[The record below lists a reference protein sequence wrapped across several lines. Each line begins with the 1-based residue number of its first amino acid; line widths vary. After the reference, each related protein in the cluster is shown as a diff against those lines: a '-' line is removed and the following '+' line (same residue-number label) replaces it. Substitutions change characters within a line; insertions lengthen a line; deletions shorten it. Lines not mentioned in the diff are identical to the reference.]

1 MYVVQSDG
9 HSVKES
15 LEAIFYENNRPID
28 DSLTVGDI
36 LKFMCTYLLAVNN
49 VLNLTWITLVNV

>member
-28 DSLTVGDI
+28 DSLTKNFLIVQTPGFI
-36 LKFMCTYLLAVNN
+36 RGVNPKSK
-49 VLNLTWITLVNV
+49 I

>member
-15 LEAIFYENNRPID
+15 LEAIFYENNNRPVD
-28 DSLTVGDI
+28 DSLTVAP
-36 LKFMCTYLLAVNN
+36 TYLP
-49 VLNLTWITLVNV
+49 

>member
-9 HSVKES
+9 HSVKCS

-28 DSLTVGDI
+28 DRLT
-36 LKFMCTYLLAVNN
+36 LAPTYWSQTMC
-49 VLNLTWITLVNV
+49 